1 MTKEGFK
8 RKLVAI
14 LSADVKGYSRLM
26 REDESATIR
35 TLTTYRAAMTNLI
48 QQYSGRVVDATGDN
62 LLAEFSSVVDAVNCA
77 VEIQRELAERNV
89 RLHSERRMEF
99 RIGVNLGDVVE
110 EGERIYGDGVNLA
123 ARIEG
128 LAEGGDICISGTVYD
143 QVKHKL
149 GLEYEYLGEQEVKNI
164 KEPVRVYRVLSFPGA
179 AAHRVMQAR
188 KALERKWRKTTHRV
202 IQARKAL
209 ERKWRKTALAL
220 AVALVLVLAAVVLWS
235 LYVRSTPSPL
245 GGAPVEKMA
254 YPLPENPSIAVLPF
268 INMSG
273 DPGQEYLSDGITEE
287 LITALSKIPDLF
299 VIARNSTFTYKGKS
313 VKVQQIGQD
322 LGVQYVLEGSLRKIG
337 DRIRIMTQLI
347 DSATGR
353 HLWAERYDRDL
364 KDIFGLQDEIAMK
377 ILTALQIRLTEGEQ
391 ARMLAKGTD
400 NLDAYL
406 KFLQGREY
414 VYRLDKDA
422 NVLGRQICEELI
434 ALEPGFAGP
443 YVVLALSHII
453 DAWYGSSTSPAE
465 SLTKAME
472 LAQKAVGLDDSLAA
486 AHGILS
492 FVFTMKRE
500 HQKAIAEG
508 ERAVVLNPNGADAYV
523 YLAMAFTF
531 GGRPEEAIPLFEKA
545 IRLNP
550 IPPIGYFLQLAIA
563 YRETRQY
570 EDSIAAYKKVLHR
583 SPNNLFAYIGLA
595 GTYSLLDREKEAR
608 AAAKEVLRINPKF
621 SLEYFA
627 KTLPYKNQVDKEF
640 LIDALRKAGL

>member
-1 MTKEGFK
+1 
-8 RKLVAI
+8 
-14 LSADVKGYSRLM
+14 
-26 REDESATIR
+26 
-35 TLTTYRAAMTNLI
+35 
-48 QQYSGRVVDATGDN
+48 VVDATGDN

-89 RLHSERRMEF
+89 RLHTERRMEF

-110 EGERIYGDGVNLA
+110 EGERIYGDGVNIA

-128 LAEGGDICISGTVYD
+128 LAEGGGICISGIVYD

-164 KEPVRVYRVLSFPGA
+164 REPVRVYRVLSFPGA
-179 AAHRVMQAR
+179 AAHRV
-188 KALERKWRKTTHRV
+188 
-202 IQARKAL
+202 IQARKTL

-220 AVALVLVLAAVVLWS
+220 AVALVLVVASAVLWS
-235 LYVRSTPSPL
+235 LYVRSTLSPL

-273 DPGQEYLSDGITEE
+273 DPGQEYLSDGLTEE
-287 LITALSKIPDLF
+287 LITSLSKIPDLF

-313 VKVQQIGQD
+313 VKVQQVGQD
-322 LGVQYVLEGSLRKIG
+322 LGVRYVLEGSVRKIG

-364 KDIFGLQDEIAMK
+364 KDIFALQDEITLK

-400 NLDAYL
+400 NLAAYL

-453 DAWYGSSTSPAE
+453 DAWYGSSRSPAE
-465 SLTKAME
+465 TLTKAME

-523 YLAMAFTF
+523 YLAMALTF

-563 YRETRQY
+563 YRETHQF

-583 SPNNLFAYIGLA
+583 SPNNLFAHIGLA
-595 GTYSLLDREKEAR
+595 GTYSLLGHEKEAR

-627 KTLPYKNQVDKEF
+627 ETLPYKNKVDKEF
-640 LIDALRKAGL
+640 LIDALRKAGLK

>member
-1 MTKEGFK
+1 MAKEGFK
-8 RKLVAI
+8 RKLAAI

-110 EGERIYGDGVNLA
+110 EGERIYGDGVNIA

-179 AAHRVMQAR
+179 AAHRV
-188 KALERKWRKTTHRV
+188 

-220 AVALVLVLAAVVLWS
+220 AVALVLVVATAVLWS

-245 GGAPVEKMA
+245 GRAPVEKMA

-273 DPGQEYLSDGITEE
+273 DPGQEYLSDGLTEE

-313 VKVQQIGQD
+313 VKVQQVGQD
-322 LGVQYVLEGSLRKIG
+322 LGVRYVLEGSLRKIG

-364 KDIFGLQDEIAMK
+364 KDIFDLQDEIAMK

-434 ALEPGFAGP
+434 ASEPGFAGP
-443 YVVLALSHII
+443 YVVL
-453 DAWYGSSTSPAE
+453 WPY
-465 SLTKAME
+465 LT
-472 LAQKAVGLDDSLAA
+472 
-486 AHGILS
+486 
-492 FVFTMKRE
+492 
-500 HQKAIAEG
+500 
-508 ERAVVLNPNGADAYV
+508 
-523 YLAMAFTF
+523 
-531 GGRPEEAIPLFEKA
+531 
-545 IRLNP
+545 
-550 IPPIGYFLQLAIA
+550 
-563 YRETRQY
+563 
-570 EDSIAAYKKVLHR
+570 
-583 SPNNLFAYIGLA
+583 
-595 GTYSLLDREKEAR
+595 
-608 AAAKEVLRINPKF
+608 
-621 SLEYFA
+621 
-627 KTLPYKNQVDKEF
+627 
-640 LIDALRKAGL
+640 